1 MTLNHD
7 ARVRGPA
14 LKTRVASSIFWLAW
28 SRGVV
33 QLLSFATTVLVA
45 RILVPADYGVM
56 ALASVFIGT
65 AVMLADMGLGTA
77 IIQFRDLD
85 RRELNT
91 CFWITVTLAT
101 IAYAALAL
109 GAPVIAGWFAVPRL
123 ADVLPVLALALP
135 VTACSVVSDSLLR
148 KSLALNRVS
157 QAEIIGNALALP
169 MMVGCALAGFGVWAL
184 VTGSLVVSVVKSVAT
199 FAFAP

>member
-1 MTLNHD
+1 MM
-7 ARVRGPA
+7 RVCPEPP

-56 ALASVFIGT
+56 ALASVFTGM

-91 CFWITVTLAT
+91 CFWIIVTLAA

-109 GAPVIAGWFAVPRL
+109 GAPAIARWFAVPRL

-148 KSLALNRVS
+148 KNSPSTVCRRQRSLLMRWR
-157 QAEIIGNALALP
+157 
-169 MMVGCALAGFGVWAL
+169 CR
-184 VTGSLVVSVVKSVAT
+184 
-199 FAFAP
+199 